1 MVVIRVL
8 RAHLDAVVAVLL
20 AAAYLAETAL
30 SARPI
35 AGEPIVTGLGIDDV
49 VVLSAASAFLLSLA
63 FRTRL
68 PLVPLGLAFVALALA
83 GRMPF
88 AASWSLLA
96 GVILAVYSVGAWAGG
111 RAGQVGALGVG
122 AMAGLAVLR
131 TPGPGLEAREVAL
144 PVFVLVGAWL
154 LGLAMRSLRAGRGDE
169 RVAAPVDWEMA
180 AGVPDSVGRDET
192 VRELRDVIER
202 SMSAVVLQSRTAR
215 RVLTAEPEQA
225 RRSLAIIE
233 AAGTEALEETQRLT
247 GLLLSPDGTPLPEPR
262 PGLADLDYLAVQI
275 TEAGLAV
282 ALRVEGQPL
291 PLTPDLDAVA
301 FQVVHEA
308 LMSTLHHSQ
317 AERSDVVVRYLSDE
331 LQVEVVDDGVGTEDS
346 DASQETA
353 GLLAVRDEV
362 AGLGGTLD
370 AGPRK
375 GHGYWVLA
383 RFPYEPDWR

>member
-1 MVVIRVL
+1 MIRVL

-20 AAAYLAETAL
+20 AAAYLAEAAI
-30 SARPI
+30 SARLVSGEAVVTDLRVDEAFVLV
-35 AGEPIVTGLGIDDV
+35 AGTT
-49 VVLSAASAFLLSLA
+49 FLLSLA
-63 FRTRL
+63 LRARL
-68 PLVPLGLAFVALALA
+68 PLLPLGLAFVALAVA

-88 AASWSLLA
+88 TASWSLLA

-122 AMAGLAVLR
+122 AIAGLAVLR
-131 TPGPGLEAREVAL
+131 TPGPGLEAREVAV
-144 PVFVLVGAWL
+144 PVFVLIGAWL
-154 LGLAMRSLRAGRGDE
+154 LGLAMRNLRVGRGDE
-169 RVAAPVDWEMA
+169 RIAGPADWEVV
-180 AGVPDSVGRDET
+180 AGVPDSVGRDDT

-202 SMSAVVLQSRTAR
+202 SMSAVVLQSRSAR
-215 RVLTAEPEQA
+215 RALDGEPAQA
-225 RRSLAIIE
+225 RRALAIIE

-291 PLTPDLDAVA
+291 PLTPDLDAAA

-308 LMSTLHHSQ
+308 LLSTLHHS
-317 AERSDVVVRYLSDE
+317 AAGRSDVVVRYLPDE
-331 LQVEVVDDGVGTEDS
+331 LQVEITDDGVGIEDA
-346 DASQETA
+346 DTSQETA

-362 AGLGGTLD
+362 AALGGTLD

-375 GHGYWVLA
+375 GRGYWVLG

>member
-1 MVVIRVL
+1 MRVL
-8 RAHLDAVVAVLL
+8 RARLDAVVAVLL

-30 SARPI
+30 TARPV
-35 AGEPIVTGLGIDDV
+35 AGDPIVTSLRIDV
-49 VVLSAASAFLLSLA
+49 VVVLAAASAFLLSLA
-63 FRTRL
+63 WRRRL
-68 PLVPLGLAFVALALA
+68 PLVPLGLALVALALA

-131 TPGPGLEAREVAL
+131 TPGPGLEAREIAV

-154 LGLAMRSLRAGRGDE
+154 LGLAVRSVRVGRGDD
-169 RVAAPVDWEMA
+169 RIVGQLDWETA
-180 AGVPDSVGRDET
+180 AGVPDSVGRDDT
-192 VRELRDVIER
+192 VRELRHVIER
-202 SMSAVVLQSRTAR
+202 SMSAVVLQARTAR
-215 RVLTAEPEQA
+215 RVLTDEPEQA

-262 PGLADLDYLAVQI
+262 PGLDDLDYLAVSV
-275 TEAGLAV
+275 TDAGLRVAV
-282 ALRVEGQPL
+282 RVEGEPV

-301 FQVVHEA
+301 YQVVHEA

-317 AERSDVVVRYLSDE
+317 AERSDVVVRYLPDE

-346 DASQETA
+346 DASQEAA

-375 GHGYWVLA
+375 GRGYWVLG

>member
-1 MVVIRVL
+1 MRVL
-8 RAHLDAVVAVLL
+8 RARLDAVVAVLL

-30 SARPI
+30 TARPV
-35 AGEPIVTGLGIDDV
+35 AGDPIVTSLRIDV
-49 VVLSAASAFLLSLA
+49 VVVLAAASAFLLSLA
-63 FRTRL
+63 WRRRL
-68 PLVPLGLAFVALALA
+68 PLVPLGLALVALALA

-111 RAGQVGALGVG
+111 RAGQVGAFGVG

-131 TPGPGLEAREVAL
+131 TPGPGLEAREIAV

-154 LGLAMRSLRAGRGDE
+154 LGLAMRNLRVGRGDE

-192 VRELRDVIER
+192 VREIRDVIER

-215 RVLTAEPEQA
+215 RVLTAEPELA

-262 PGLADLDYLAVQI
+262 PGLADLDYLAVQV

-331 LQVEVVDDGVGTEDS
+331 LQVEVVDDGVGTEDG

-353 GLLAVRDEV
+353 GLLAVREEV

-375 GHGYWVLA
+375 GRGYWVLA

>member
-1 MVVIRVL
+1 MRVL

-30 SARPI
+30 SARPV
-35 AGEPIVTGLGIDDV
+35 AGEPIVTSLHIDEV
-49 VVLSAASAFLLSLA
+49 VVLAAASAFLLSLA
-63 FRTRL
+63 WRRRL
-68 PLVPLGLAFVALALA
+68 PLLPLGLAFLALALA

-88 AASWSLLA
+88 TASWSLLA

-122 AMAGLAVLR
+122 AIAGLAILR
-131 TPGPGLEAREVAL
+131 TPGPGLEAREVAV
-144 PVFVLVGAWL
+144 PVFVLIGAWL
-154 LGLAMRSLRAGRGDE
+154 LGLAMRNLRVGRGDE
-169 RVAAPVDWEMA
+169 RIAGPADWEVA
-180 AGVPDSVGRDET
+180 AGVPDSVGRDDT

-215 RVLTAEPEQA
+215 RVLTAEPELA

-262 PGLADLDYLAVQI
+262 PGLADLEYLAVQI

-375 GHGYWVLA
+375 GRGYWVLA

>member
-20 AAAYLAETAL
+20 AAAYLVEAAL
-30 SARPI
+30 SAPPV
-35 AGEPIVTGLGIDDV
+35 AGEPIVTGLRSDE
-49 VVLSAASAFLLSLA
+49 VLVLAAGSAFLLSLA
-63 FRTRL
+63 LRARL

-122 AMAGLAVLR
+122 AITGLAVLR
-131 TPGPGLEAREVAL
+131 TPGPGLEAREVAV
-144 PVFVLVGAWL
+144 PVFVLGGAWL
-154 LGLAMRSLRAGRGDE
+154 LGLAMRGLRVGRGDE
-169 RVAAPVDWEMA
+169 RVAGAVDWEDA

-202 SMSAVVLQSRTAR
+202 SMSAVVLQSRSAR
-215 RVLTAEPEQA
+215 RALDGEPARARQA
-225 RRSLAIIE
+225 LAIIE

-262 PGLADLDYLAVQI
+262 PGLADLDYLAVEM
-275 TEAGLAV
+275 TEAGLPV
-282 ALRVEGQPL
+282 AMRIEGRPV

-301 FQVVHEA
+301 FRVVHEA
-308 LMSTLHHSQ
+308 LLSTLHSSTD
-317 AERSDVVVRYLSDE
+317 ARSNVVVRFLADE
-331 LQVEVVDDGVGTEDS
+331 LQVEVTDDGLGTAEGD
-346 DASQETA
+346 DGQETV
-353 GLLAVRDEV
+353 GLIAARDEV
-362 AGLGGTLD
+362 AALGGTLD
-370 AGPRK
+370 AGPGRPR
-375 GHGYWVLA
+375 GYWVLA
-383 RFPYEPDWR
+383 RLPYEPDWT